1 MALDGITLRS
11 LVHEMKSK
19 LVNGKI
25 DKITQPEKDEIWLT
39 IRNEKQNHKLLIS
52 ANSSTPRIH
61 FVNDAKKELSRRLVR
76 WN

>member
-39 IRNEKQNHKLLIS
+39 FETKNKTINC
-52 ANSSTPRIH
+52 
-61 FVNDAKKELSRRLVR
+61 
-76 WN
+76 